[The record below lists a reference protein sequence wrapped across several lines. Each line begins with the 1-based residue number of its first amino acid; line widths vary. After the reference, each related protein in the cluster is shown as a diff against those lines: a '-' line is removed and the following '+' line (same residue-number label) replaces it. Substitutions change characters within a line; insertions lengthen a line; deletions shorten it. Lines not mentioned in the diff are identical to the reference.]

1 MVYNKTRE
9 VLLYLFF
16 GGLTFFIS
24 MFLFI
29 ILNKFMNMNELS
41 ANVYAWIIAVLFAFI
56 TNKLYVFTSP
66 PKGFVNN
73 LKQLVTFS
81 SGRIITLILEEGIIY
96 IFVIVLGFPGI
107 AIKFIAQVIVIVLN
121 YIISKIFVFRREYS
135 GGK

>member
-41 ANVYAWIIAVLFAFI
+41 ANVYSWVVAVLFAFI

-66 PKGFVNN
+66 KTSFVNN

-81 SGRIITLILEEGIIY
+81 SGRVMTLILEEGILY
-96 IFVIVLGFPGI
+96 IFVMVLGFPGI

-121 YIISKIFVFRREYS
+121 YIISKIFVFR
-135 GGK
+135 G

>member
-16 GGLTFFIS
+16 GGLTFLIS
-24 MFLFI
+24 MFMFI

-41 ANVYAWIIAVLFAFI
+41 ANVYSWVVAVLFAFI

-66 PKGFVNN
+66 KTSFVNN

-81 SGRIITLILEEGIIY
+81 SGRVMTLILEEGILY
-96 IFVIVLGFPGI
+96 IFVMVLGFPGI

-121 YIISKIFVFRREYS
+121 YIISKIFVFR
-135 GGK
+135 G